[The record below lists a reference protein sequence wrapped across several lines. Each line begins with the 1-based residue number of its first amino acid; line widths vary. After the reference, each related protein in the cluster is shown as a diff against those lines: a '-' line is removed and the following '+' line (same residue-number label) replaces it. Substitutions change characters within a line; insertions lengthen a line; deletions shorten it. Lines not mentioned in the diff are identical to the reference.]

1 MSRLLPWHLFHN
13 EDAVKSAG
21 LPSSG
26 RSDLAEVLAELI
38 DIGIALTSER
48 DLRWLLERIVREA
61 RRVTHAEAGALM
73 VRDGDTLRF
82 TVVQDDRA
90 HHGASDPH
98 PGSRIDGVPIDGESL
113 AALAA
118 RTGQVMNLADV
129 RDAPGSGVGC
139 AVGFLDVR
147 AGLAE
152 AFRTRSAL
160 VVPLTDR
167 TEHVLAVLELVNALD
182 DDDRVVPFDPGY
194 EGLIRA
200 LGSQAAMVL
209 RNARLEELS
218 FKDPLTDVYNRRYLK
233 LRIEEECRRH
243 VRFGHSLALV
253 LLDVDGLKAVNDGL
267 GHDAGDDV
275 LRDVAHVVMT
285 HSRSF
290 STVARYGGDEFA
302 ILLPNTPKSG
312 AIMYAQRIKVA
323 IEAHRFRS
331 AGVTVSLGVA
341 ALPDDAVVPET
352 LMSAADRAL
361 YEAKRSG
368 RNRVVAV

>member
-1 MSRLLPWHLFHN
+1 MSRLLPWHLFHDG
-13 EDAVKSAG
+13 DAVKTG
-21 LPSSG
+21 ELPSG
-26 RSDLAEVLAELI
+26 ARSDLADLVAELI

-48 DLRWLLERIVREA
+48 DLHRLLDRIVREA

-73 VRDGDTLRF
+73 LRDGDVLQF

-90 HHGASDPH
+90 DRDAPH
-98 PGSRIDGVPIDGESL
+98 PTPGSGVDTVPIDGVTL
-113 AALAA
+113 AAFAA
-118 RTGQVMNLADV
+118 RTGQVVNLGDV
-129 RDAPGSGVGC
+129 RDAPDSPRRH
-139 AVGFLDVR
+139 AIGFLDVH
-147 AGLAE
+147 AGFAE
-152 AFRTRSAL
+152 AVRTRSAL

-167 TEHVLAVLELVNALD
+167 ADQVLAVLELANALD
-182 DDDRVVPFDPGY
+182 DDGRIVPFDARY
-194 EGLIRA
+194 ERLIRA
-200 LGSQAAMVL
+200 LGSQAAMVI

-243 VRFGHSLALV
+243 ARFGHPLALV
-253 LLDVDGLKAVNDGL
+253 LLDVDALKAVNDAF

-290 STVARYGGDEFA
+290 TTVARHGGDEFA
-302 ILLPNTPKSG
+302 ILLPSTPKSG
-312 AIMYAQRIKVA
+312 AVTYAQRIKTA
-323 IEAHRFRS
+323 IEEHRFRY
-331 AGVTVSLGVA
+331 AGVTISLGVA
-341 ALPDDAVVPET
+341 ALPEDAADPET

-361 YEAKRSG
+361 YEAKRRG